1 MYAVLWYSPSASS
14 AVTKHWLKLSIVK
27 NSDKFLVMNPET
39 DGKRIREME
48 RFQDGTK
55 RASKEVTQLKL
66 TRNSRTTTKWRDL
79 STCAKSPPS
88 LRHITTI
95 LATLLLGSRALFAS
109 GVSESGK
116 DSPVVLNC
124 GIPECTCRS
133 HKSAVKVNC
142 TGVTQFS
149 AASAAVEGWVWTF
162 PSNTS
167 IL

>member
-1 MYAVLWYSPSASS
+1 MYAVLWYSPSTSS
-14 AVTKHWLKLSIVK
+14 AVTKHRLKPSIVK
-27 NSDKFLVMNPET
+27 NSDKFLVMDPET

-48 RFQDGTK
+48 RVEDGTK
-55 RASKEVTQLKL
+55 GAPKEVTRLKGA
-66 TRNSRTTTKWRDL
+66 RNWGTTTKWRGL
-79 STCAKSPPS
+79 SACAKSPPS

-109 GVSESGK
+109 GVSANGK
-116 DSPVVLNC
+116 DSAVVLNC